1 MSGGL
6 EQNKFKDHLIV
17 PDILSEP
24 PGEICDVKFKS
35 GAIVMLGNEL
45 QPELVKEP
53 PNVKWP
59 AEKGVF
65 YTLVI
70 ADVDTQNPE
79 KNEGEVQWQQYVVM
93 NIPEN
98 NVSQGTVLSEY
109 IGAGPLPN
117 TGLHRYCVVVYKQN
131 GQLQPKEPFY
141 SEADCDRKFSLH
153 EFEKKYSLGKP
164 IAANFYQAKYDEAVK
179 ELYLE
184 NEEKKNREEGHAKGP
199 GLPSV

>member
-1 MSGGL
+1 M
-6 EQNKFKDHLIV
+6 
-17 PDILSEP
+17 
-24 PGEICDVKFKS
+24 
-35 GAIVMLGNEL
+35 
-45 QPELVKEP
+45 LVKARSSR
-53 PNVKWP
+53 N
-59 AEKGVF
+59 
-65 YTLVI
+65 TL
-70 ADVDTQNPE
+70 E
-79 KNEGEVQWQQYVVM
+79 R
-93 NIPEN
+93 
-98 NVSQGTVLSEY
+98 VLFPILVHIFFFQAST
-109 IGAGPLPN
+109 IRFILLSRFVA
-117 TGLHRYCVVVYKQN
+117 GLHRYCVVVYKQN